1 MPWPSPLSPS
11 LEDLTSSATAVGL
24 PEAVRAEPLPPTLL
38 GQAHRVTV
46 SREGVEQTFLARFS
60 HPHTAPYSRTLV
72 AIQMANTRGIPLPP
86 GFATDPRPDMPIQ
99 IAWEVPLTQKTGG
112 VWLRESP
119 ELHGSLGFAL
129 GKLLGA
135 LAPPVGAAAA
145 RVASNEAWIH
155 APSVTDAVLAEH
167 AQLREQAQACGLLN
181 DPDLTAL
188 EETVR
193 QLAPLLHVEAVS
205 LVHGDLSPEHTCF
218 ARVGSQLMLKGV
230 NGWGHACL
238 GDALEDW
245 AAVLMQPAVHP
256 GPVVRG
262 YGRNAASQL
271 FQQPHAS
278 SRLRAYAALHTLRAL
293 VHAWQLPTTGAWLHW
308 RSRAVEHARHNAAL
322 LRDASF
328 LTQRVELGLKSSRA
342 KKLSAPVLPDLQPR
356 VRLRHA
362 TQALYRSAPEDQP
375 AAAECLA
382 GALLCLRLKS
392 PGGLPAWV
400 TYTDGGLSRL
410 DNRSITIDPP
420 SHHGSAASP
429 EASAVVQWLLHEAH
443 TALKEPLPPPPQIAF
458 ALDAETRSLALPAAV
473 HALQS
478 AGLQLGEALSSVAPT
493 GAPLTPRILS
503 ALGRPPP
510 EALGVALQRFA
521 TLS

>member
-1 MPWPSPLSPS
+1 MPWPSPPAPS

-24 PEAVRAEPLPPTLL
+24 PEVVRATPLPPMLF

-46 SREGVEQTFLARFS
+46 SREGVEQTFRAYFS
-60 HPHTAPYSRTLV
+60 HLQPGPYSRALL
-72 AIQMANTRGIPLPP
+72 AIQVASTRGIPLPP

-99 IAWEVPLTQKTGG
+99 IAWEVPLAQKTGE

-135 LAPPVGAAAA
+135 LAPPVDAAAA
-145 RVASNEAWIH
+145 RVASNEAWIQ

-167 AQLREQAQACGLLN
+167 AQLREQAIACGLHD

-193 QLAPLLHVEAVS
+193 QLAPLLHIDAVS

-218 ARVGSQLMLKGV
+218 ERVGSQLMLKGV
-230 NGWGHACL
+230 NGWDQACL

-293 VHAWQLPTTGAWLHW
+293 VHGWQLPTTGAWLHW
-308 RSRAVEHARHNAAL
+308 RSRAVEHARHNATL

-342 KKLSAPVLPDLQPR
+342 KKLSAPVLPDLRPR

-362 TQALYRSAPEDQP
+362 TEALYRSAPEDQP

-382 GALLCLRLKS
+382 GALLCFRLKS

-410 DNRSITIDPP
+410 DHRSTTKDSP
-420 SHHGSAASP
+420 SHHGSAASS

-443 TALKEPLPPPPQIAF
+443 TALNEPHPPPPQIAF
-458 ALDAETRSLALPAAV
+458 DLDAETRAVVFPAALR
-473 HALQS
+473 ALSS
-478 AGLQLGEALSSVAPT
+478 AGLPLGDVLSSDAPT
-493 GAPLTPRILS
+493 GAPLPPRILS

-510 EALGVALQRFA
+510 DALGVALQRFA
-521 TLS
+521 TLT